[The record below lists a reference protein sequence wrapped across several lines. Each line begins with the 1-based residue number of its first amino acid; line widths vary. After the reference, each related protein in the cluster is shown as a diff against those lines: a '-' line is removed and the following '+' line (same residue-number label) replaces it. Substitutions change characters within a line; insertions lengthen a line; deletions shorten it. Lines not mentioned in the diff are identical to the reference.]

1 MRACSMASSA
11 PSPHLPTG
19 EKRRGEH
26 LLARLQHGLERAVAA
41 SYADDRAVT
50 CGWAPGEHLH
60 AHPMRTTSRWRAEGR
75 GRRGEHLHA
84 HPMLTTSRCRASKTL
99 ASTSAC
105 VGVGH
110 AHVPKGGGGGGA
122 RAVVGTC
129 MRAEPAMRTY
139 RLRATWRQFR
149 QALGGAAVG
158 RCGRW
163 TATVA
168 AAVAAV
174 AAAAEAM
181 AVAEAV
187 AATAIAAAEAMA
199 TLVATQARAQH
210 GALTCPV
217 SRGPRSA
224 MAQTDVPRTA
234 RPRAAS
240 RARRMHAR
248 SCC

>member
-1 MRACSMASSA
+1 
-11 PSPHLPTG
+11 
-19 EKRRGEH
+19 
-26 LLARLQHGLERAVAA
+26 
-41 SYADDRAVT
+41 
-50 CGWAPGEHLH
+50 
-60 AHPMRTTSRWRAEGR
+60 MRTYLKGGA
-75 GRRGEHLHA
+75 RRGEHLHA
-84 HPMLTTSRCRASKTL
+84 
-99 ASTSAC
+99 SAC

-110 AHVPKGGGGGGA
+110 AHVPKGDGGGT

-129 MRAEPAMRTY
+129 MRAEPAMCTY

-163 TATVA
+163 TATA
-168 AAVAAV
+168 ATAVAAV

-181 AVAEAV
+181 AAAV
-187 AATAIAAAEAMA
+187 VVA
-199 TLVATQARAQH
+199 TLVAMHSRAHHGALTCPVSRGPRSASAHH

>member
-1 MRACSMASSA
+1 VEEGCGMWKRAVECGRGLWKRAVECGMWNVECGLWKRASGRTRGVVVGTCMRVTEEQKRGSVAYTSGSEITSRSIACTRSPRACSMASSA

-26 LLARLQHGLERAVAA
+26 LHARLQHGLEHAVAA

-110 AHVPKGGGGGGA
+110 AHVPKGGGGA
-122 RAVVGTC
+122 
-129 MRAEPAMRTY
+129 P
-139 RLRATWRQFR
+139 W
-149 QALGGAAVG
+149 
-158 RCGRW
+158 
-163 TATVA
+163 
-168 AAVAAV
+168 
-174 AAAAEAM
+174 
-181 AVAEAV
+181 
-187 AATAIAAAEAMA
+187 
-199 TLVATQARAQH
+199 
-210 GALTCPV
+210 
-217 SRGPRSA
+217 
-224 MAQTDVPRTA
+224 
-234 RPRAAS
+234 
-240 RARRMHAR
+240 
-248 SCC
+248 

>member
-1 MRACSMASSA
+1 M
-11 PSPHLPTG
+11 
-19 EKRRGEH
+19 
-26 LLARLQHGLERAVAA
+26 
-41 SYADDRAVT
+41 
-50 CGWAPGEHLH
+50 
-60 AHPMRTTSRWRAEGR
+60 
-75 GRRGEHLHA
+75 
-84 HPMLTTSRCRASKTL
+84 
-99 ASTSAC
+99 
-105 VGVGH
+105 
-110 AHVPKGGGGGGA
+110 
-122 RAVVGTC
+122 VGTC

-139 RLRATWRQFR
+139 RQMATWRQFR

-163 TATVA
+163 TTTAAT
-168 AAVAAV
+168 AVAAV

-181 AVAEAV
+181 AAAEAV
-187 AATAIAAAEAMA
+187 A
-199 TLVATQARAQH
+199 TLVAMHDRAHH

-224 MAQTDVPRTA
+224 MAQTVVPRTA